1 VVTTPIGF
9 GTGAHFNGHTPKE
22 NGSPGWHPR
31 SPGEHICVLT
41 VDHDRSFTEALA
53 GVIRSFG
60 LDVVSAAAGREALA
74 LARRVRFDLLLLH
87 VELRDIPSL
96 DLVRSLR
103 DQGFKAPFILMMD
116 HTTEPVASEATALGA
131 VAILEEPI
139 RWDALRV
146 AVARAAN
153 QTAITRSR
161 PVTDGLSDKTTAP
174 HGNVH
179 IDSLLSQVCE
189 PHNPCERW
197 RNLVLHLITAE
208 RDLKTNDAWAKHAAV
223 SRSVLCASCRRVN
236 LLTRDTRNLGR
247 MLRALLRV
255 GDLWIPETVLDCD
268 DLRTLRNLEKR
279 SGLTGRRNGRTTL
292 RTPSLEEFFE
302 RQEWIPR
309 DNPALLML
317 QDLLLGTDS
326 AVRSKPLPID
336 GNGVGATPNGRDE
349 TLPRIVA

>member
-1 VVTTPIGF
+1 MVTTPFGF
-9 GTGAHFNGHTPKE
+9 GTRAHVNGHTPRE
-22 NGSPGWHPR
+22 DGSPGWQTR
-31 SPGEHICVLT
+31 GPGEHICVLT
-41 VDHDRSFTEALA
+41 VDPDRSFTEALA

-87 VELRDIPSL
+87 VELHDLPSL

-103 DQGFKAPFILMMD
+103 DLGFMAPFILMMD
-116 HTTEPVASEATALGA
+116 HTTEPLATEATALGA

-146 AVARAAN
+146 AVARAAA
-153 QTAITRSR
+153 QAAVIRSR
-161 PVTDGLSDKTTAP
+161 PVTVGLPDKTTAA
-174 HGNVH
+174 HGDVDV
-179 IDSLLSQVCE
+179 DSLLSQVRE
-189 PHNPCERW
+189 PHTPCERW
-197 RNLVLHLITAE
+197 RNLVLHLITAQ

-223 SRSVLCASCRRVN
+223 SRSVLCASCRSVN

-247 MLRALLRV
+247 MLRAILRV
-255 GDLWIPETVLDCD
+255 GDHWIPETVLDCE

-302 RQEWIPR
+302 RQEWIPH
-309 DNPALLML
+309 DNPALLLL

-326 AVRSKPLPID
+326 TARSKPEAASLS
-336 GNGVGATPNGRDE
+336 GTSASSCVQ
-349 TLPRIVA
+349 